1 MLLENSYRALE
12 DAGVSPHPLT
22 DSNVGVFM
30 GIMGQDYAFIPTM
43 DDIDVVKQFQGA
55 GLSHSAG
62 VGRISYVFGFEGP
75 SIAVDTAS
83 SSSLVALFQAVRSLQ
98 DGNCNMALAGGVNA
112 ILAPVNSLLMSR
124 AGLLSP
130 DGRCKSFSAD
140 ANGFGRGEGCGV
152 VVLKRLSDAQ
162 RDGDRI
168 MSVSYTHLTLP
179 TIYSV

>member
-1 MLLENSYRALE
+1 
-12 DAGVSPHPLT
+12 
-22 DSNVGVFM
+22 M
-30 GIMGQDYAFIPTM
+30 GIMGQDYAFLPSL
-43 DDIDVVKQFQGA
+43 DDEEIIQGFQGA

-75 SIAVDTAS
+75 SISVDTAS

-112 ILAPVNSLLMSR
+112 ILAPVNSLLMSK
-124 AGLLSP
+124 AALLSP

-152 VVLKRLSDAQ
+152 IVLKRLSDAR

-168 MSVSYTHLTLP
+168 MAVVRGGAVVHNGFSGG
-179 TIYSV
+179 